1 MQRCGQDAQVEQNL
15 VPHLCSLEAA
25 TEQHEAEE
33 DALRSSM
40 YAVLQQGLTVEVE
53 EDMDRVGNITVQ
65 EGRDPGLWNL
75 DYLIACFAEDK
86 ICVSFGL
93 WLLSC
98 LFWFTSFSLHF
109 YLRCKRKSSY
119 EESVFWNIYGFF
131 GSMCNTIGAL
141 LSKQLTIQIITG
153 AYMALSDVIGFVLT
167 LFPACNS
174 SFRVRIRN
182 SRRKQKPVFSAL
194 SISILISLGYCY
206 SLVENDLPSFDLSHA
221 PRRRLLGTTLQEN
234 TDVVGFTLGI
244 VAVLVSWTV
253 KVPVITRVC
262 KGQMFPVIRVWA
274 VLFSALASL
283 MYAAAIMSH
292 DRRSE
297 YFVKAIPWFLI
308 SMGAAALDVALVF
321 LSCIMK
327 NKLVQ
332 QLGLVLDATLNEE
345 SCELLAV
352 EEQMVEGARIPSTT
366 TDAKTS
372 NWTPLNMAPNRYLSK
387 NDMRAVRLP
396 GDGQTTPM
404 HINHQ
409 EPVGYLDLSVY
420 PPPCITHSTNSPSCS
435 SDASSNTTDLEWDF
449 EDLDQNWRK
458 DSEFPCIQP
467 NDSCVLKAINI
478 TPEQPISSTIW
489 QSFKNPLS
497 STSNK
502 NTQCAD
508 LIRIEQR

>member
-1 MQRCGQDAQVEQNL
+1 
-15 VPHLCSLEAA
+15 
-25 TEQHEAEE
+25 
-33 DALRSSM
+33 
-40 YAVLQQGLTVEVE
+40 
-53 EDMDRVGNITVQ
+53 
-65 EGRDPGLWNL
+65 
-75 DYLIACFAEDK
+75 
-86 ICVSFGL
+86 
-93 WLLSC
+93 
-98 LFWFTSFSLHF
+98 
-109 YLRCKRKSSY
+109 
-119 EESVFWNIYGFF
+119 
-131 GSMCNTIGAL
+131 MCNTIGAL

-153 AYMALSDVIGFVLT
+153 AYMALSDVIDFVLT
-167 LFPACNS
+167 LYPACNS
-174 SFRVRIRN
+174 RFRVRMRN
-182 SRRKQKPVFSAL
+182 SRRKHKPVFSAL
-194 SISILISLGYCY
+194 SISLLISLGYCY
-206 SLVENDLPSFDLSHA
+206 SLVENDLPSYDLSHT
-221 PRRRLLGTTLQEN
+221 PRRRLLGTMLQEN

-292 DRRSE
+292 DRRPE

-321 LSCIMK
+321 LSSIIK

-352 EEQMVEGARIPSTT
+352 EEKMVEGSGIPNTT
-366 TDAKTS
+366 ADAKTS
-372 NWTPLNMAPNRYLSK
+372 SWTPLNMAPNRYLSK
-387 NDMRAVRLP
+387 VSLSRFVRLSVEKVQENDMGAVRLP

-420 PPPCITHSTNSPSCS
+420 PPPRITHSTNSSSCS

-458 DSEFPCIQP
+458 DSEFPSIQP
-467 NDSCVLKAINI
+467 TDSCVLKAINI

-489 QSFKNPLS
+489 QSFRNPVS
-497 STSNK
+497 STSSK

-508 LIRIEQR
+508 LAKIEQR

>member
-1 MQRCGQDAQVEQNL
+1 
-15 VPHLCSLEAA
+15 
-25 TEQHEAEE
+25 
-33 DALRSSM
+33 
-40 YAVLQQGLTVEVE
+40 
-53 EDMDRVGNITVQ
+53 MDRVGNLTAK

-75 DYLIACFAEDK
+75 DYLITCFAEDK

-109 YLRCKRKSSY
+109 YLRCKRKSTY
-119 EESVFWNIYGFF
+119 EDSVFWNIYGFF

-153 AYMALSDVIGFVLT
+153 AYMALSDVINFVLT

-174 SFRVRIRN
+174 SFRVRMRN
-182 SRRKQKPVFSAL
+182 TRRENKSLFSAL
-194 SISILISLGYCY
+194 SISMLLSLGYCY
-206 SLVENDLPSFDLSHA
+206 SLVENDLPSFDLSHT
-221 PRRRLLGTTLQEN
+221 PRRRLLGTMLQEN

-244 VAVLVSWTV
+244 IAVLVSWTV
-253 KVPVITRVC
+253 RVPIITKVC

-292 DRRSE
+292 DRRPE

-308 SMGAAALDVALVF
+308 SMGAAALDVAIMF

-345 SCELLAV
+345 RCELLAE
-352 EEQMVEGARIPSTT
+352 EEQMAAEAPIPKAAA
-366 TDAKTS
+366 DGKTS
-372 NWTPLNMAPNRYLSK
+372 SWTPLKMVPNTYLSK
-387 NDMRAVRLP
+387 VSLSRFVRLKVEKVQEKDIGAVRLP

-404 HINHQ
+404 HINHK

-420 PPPCITHSTNSPSCS
+420 PPPRITHSTNSPSCS

-449 EDLDQNWRK
+449 EDLDQNWKK
-458 DSEFPCIQP
+458 DSKFPSIQP

-478 TPEQPISSTIW
+478 TPQQPLSSTIW
-489 QSFKNPLS
+489 QSFKNPAS
-497 STSNK
+497 STSYK
-502 NTQCAD
+502 NT
-508 LIRIEQR
+508 